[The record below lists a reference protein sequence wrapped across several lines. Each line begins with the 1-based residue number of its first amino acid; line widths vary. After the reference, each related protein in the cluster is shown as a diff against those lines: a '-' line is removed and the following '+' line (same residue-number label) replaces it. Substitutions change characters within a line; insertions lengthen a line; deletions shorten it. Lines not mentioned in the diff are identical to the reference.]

1 MDASTAL
8 LAEPESLNPEL
19 ETAIAETAIPANV
32 TKDLVSGTS
41 ALGAGVVIER
51 GCGFLAN
58 ILAARLGG
66 AATFGT
72 YALAISTASNIST
85 YAAGGIGS
93 TATRFSGEYPRGSA
107 GYPTLARVLA
117 IVSLASTLL
126 AALIMWLGAAPLAR
140 LLDKPSLTSI
150 LEWAAFSGAG
160 MILVECARGFFIGQ
174 KRLKALLLLSCCVG
188 IGMLTLLPIA
198 ARVGPVAMI
207 FSQSTAVIGAVV
219 VCLLCFRPLGLA
231 SPTKIEKRAPMKPML
246 KQVWSF
252 GFVQLAGLIGMNA
265 AGWWLTSLVAKSD
278 TSMMQMGFFAVAHQL
293 RNIVALG
300 PSLLAQASLAVMADK
315 GSEMEKTPENV
326 MAACTYV
333 STVVS
338 LALAGIGILIVPWG
352 LTLMYGHT
360 YAGAEMATAIALA
373 TAVAHMGSSPLGA
386 RVWIVSL
393 RAAGFINTAWAVVVG
408 IAATVI
414 LLNGGNA
421 AKGAA
426 IYFSAHVIM
435 ALLQI
440 AVLKKRG
447 SMPKGVISAYLFGT
461 GGAICLAIL
470 AIFREL
476 HRQDTLSVS
485 LVMLGLWA
493 AVLMTL
499 LIVGKRRQWLPTK
512 EALAGFLAHTRIL
525 QRFRLAN

>member
-19 ETAIAETAIPANV
+19 GTAIAETAIPANV

-107 GYPTLARVLA
+107 GYPTLARVLG
-117 IVSLASTLL
+117 IVSLVSALL
-126 AALIMWLGAAPLAR
+126 AAFIMWLGAAPLAR
-140 LLDKPSLTSI
+140 LLDKPSLTGI

-207 FSQSTAVIGAVV
+207 FSQSAAVIGAVV
-219 VCLLCFRPLGLA
+219 VCLLCFRPLGLM
-231 SPTKIEKRAPMKPML
+231 SPRKIGKRAPMRPML

-252 GFVQLAGLIGMNA
+252 GFVQLAGLVGMNA

-300 PSLLAQASLAVMADK
+300 PGLLAQASLAVMADK
-315 GSEMEKTPENV
+315 DSEMEKTPENV

-333 STVVS
+333 STLVS
-338 LALAGIGILIVPWG
+338 LALAGAGILIVPWG

-360 YAGAEMATAIALA
+360 YAGAEMAAAIALA
-373 TAVAHMGSSPLGA
+373 TAVAHMGSSPMGA

-426 IYFSAHVIM
+426 IYFAAHVVM
-435 ALLQI
+435 ASLQI
-440 AVLKKRG
+440 GVLKKRG

-461 GGAICLAIL
+461 ASALGLAIL

-476 HRQDTLSVS
+476 HRQDTLTVS
-485 LVMLGLWA
+485 FAMFALWVA
-493 AVLMTL
+493 ALIVL
-499 LIVGKRRQWLPTK
+499 LIAGKRRQWLPTK

-525 QRFRLAN
+525 QRLRLAN